1 MSASAAAEFVI
12 VGSGVS
18 GLLTARELVRAG
30 REVLVLERGERLSHE
45 QQVAEIRHVADVPST
60 RDNHEVAPGTRAYPW
75 KYLYGVGGTTLHWA
89 GVSPRLLPSDFELR
103 TRFGV
108 GRDWPISYADLE
120 PSYAE
125 AERAL
130 GVAGAP
136 TPCFPARS
144 TCPSHRIRSRR
155 SIASSARRFT
165 PTTRCRRLARRSR
178 STAARPCCAAAHCS
192 LCPVNARYSAL
203 HTLSDAKLEQ
213 SDGFALRT
221 RTVAARLRLRGG
233 AVHEI
238 EAFDDRGDPV
248 IVRARTV
255 VLAANGIENPAI
267 LLRSGLDEPDL
278 GRYLFDHEHR
288 LVEVEIDRPSGAGRG
303 SSLSTGISYA
313 YADGDFR
320 SRRGSMIVYPL
331 NEGVS
336 MAEHLIAEVAAGR
349 SGADLRRNALERYN
363 RTIAFD
369 VLGEDLPRR
378 ERFVELSPSKDSFG
392 LPLNRIA
399 YPVDSPYLQRSLD
412 LLNEDLPRR
421 MRRLGARIARIEL
434 PAGSIGA
441 HLLGG
446 CYMGDRDGVV
456 NRNLRHHRIREPV
469 RGRRLGVPLLQRPP
483 PHAHD
488 RGARDPAGSPP
499 RRRGALRDAR
509 RAIRREAARRLRGPF
524 DRAPRPGGVRPG
536 AAGSERQR
544 ARPGTR

>member
-1 MSASAAAEFVI
+1 MPGARAAVSASAAAEFVI

-130 GVAGAP
+130 GVAGGPNPLFPGTEHLPQPPHPFSPVDRLVRSPLHPYYPLPQARP
-136 TPCFPARS
+136 TESINGRS
-144 TCPSHRIRSRR
+144 
-155 SIASSARRFT
+155 
-165 PTTRCRRLARRSR
+165 
-178 STAARPCCAAAHCS
+178 PCCAAGHCS

-233 AVHEI
+233 AAHEI

-288 LVEVEIDRPSGAGRG
+288 LAEVEIDRPSGAGRG

-446 CYMGDRDGVV
+446 CYMGDRSGVV
-456 NRNLRHHRIREPV
+456 NRNLRHHRIPNLYV
-469 RGRRLGVPLLQRPP
+469 VGGSAFPSYSAHHPTLTIAALAIRLGRHL
-483 PHAHD
+483 AAE
-488 RGARDPAGSPP
+488 ARS
-499 RRRGALRDAR
+499 
-509 RAIRREAARRLRGPF
+509 
-524 DRAPRPGGVRPG
+524 
-536 AAGSERQR
+536 
-544 ARPGTR
+544 